1 MTKQANV
8 GFIGAGGFISA
19 HHLVTANESKYLNIA
34 AIADLNEETLKRH
47 AETKP
52 VGYTTTD
59 YKKLLADKDIDII
72 VIGTKQDLHAAL
84 IVEALDAGKWV
95 MCEKPMAN
103 NDEESAAVLAAER
116 RNPGKLAIGFNRRFA
131 PAYRQTKALMQQAK
145 RPWFVNYR
153 MMNQSSHV
161 FDGFYK
167 NQSRII
173 YEGCHLLDLARWL
186 FDADP
191 VSVYMTGDKLYNHC
205 CILSFADGSQFTLM
219 CGSVGATSFW
229 KENMEIYGQDKTICV
244 NDFVDMRV
252 RGFENEY
259 DSLFAPYRNEHGAEV
274 LKYGFEYY
282 EMYQAYYR
290 DDYVNP
296 QFRVDWAKY
305 GVANVMPK
313 RPVELPFEVKFRR
326 DNADILTFI
335 SDKGWYNALEH
346 FGLCYLNN
354 ETPDNADGIAGARAT
369 ELGLALLESLEKKA
383 PVEFNPPSRKFENL

>member
-1 MTKQANV
+1 MTQQANV

-19 HHLVTANESKYLNIA
+19 HHLVTANKSEFLNIG
-34 AIADLNEETLKRH
+34 AIADLNEATLARH
-47 AETKP
+47 AANMS

-59 YKKLLADKDIDII
+59 YKKLLADKDLDII
-72 VIGTKQDLHAAL
+72 VIGTKQDLHASL

-95 MCEKPMAN
+95 LCEKPMAN

-167 NQSRII
+167 NESRIV

-191 VSVYMTGDKLYNHC
+191 VSVYMTGDRLYNHC

-259 DSLFAPYRNEHGAEV
+259 DRLFAPYRNEHGEEV
-274 LKYGFEYY
+274 LKYGFEFY
-282 EMYQAYYR
+282 ELYQANFR
-290 DDYVNP
+290 DEYVNP

-313 RPVELPFEVKFRR
+313 RPYELPFELKFSKE
-326 DNADILTFI
+326 NPDILTFI
-335 SDKGWYNALEH
+335 SDKGWYNSLEH
-346 FGLCYLNN
+346 FGKCFLNN
-354 ETPDNADGIAGARAT
+354 EQPDNADGIAGARAT
-369 ELGLALLESLEKKA
+369 ELALALLESLEKKA
-383 PVEFNPPSRKFENL
+383 PVEFDPPSRKFGTL